1 MTSPAQRSPSLVATA
16 EGSHSDSF
24 HALDWMLLAL
34 AGGVWGSSFYF
45 IAVALGSFQPM
56 LITWLRMVFG
66 FATLTCIP
74 GARRHIERQDWPRVA
89 LIGLVWMAFPL
100 SMFPL
105 AEQRVSSSVA
115 GMLNGATPIFV
126 AVVATVL
133 LRRLPGVRQR
143 LGLLLGTIGIA
154 LIGWPSLRDGSNSAV
169 GVAMILIALC
179 SYGLA
184 INLVVPLQQKY
195 GALPVLWRAAGV
207 AAALLT
213 PFGVAAVPASSFSW
227 HALAANAALGVLGSA
242 VAFVAAG
249 TLVGRVGSTR
259 GSTTIYIVPVV
270 ALFLGAAVREE
281 TVAPMS
287 VFGCAAV
294 LLGAFV
300 ASRSERSGARADHA
314 NEQWQHN

>member
-1 MTSPAQRSPSLVATA
+1 MATPPARPASLISTS

-24 HALDWMLLAL
+24 HAIDWMLLAL

-45 IAVALGSFQPM
+45 IAVALEAFQPM
-56 LITWLRMVFG
+56 LITWLRMAFG

-74 GARRHIERQDWPRVA
+74 RARSRIDREDWPRVA
-89 LIGLVWMAFPL
+89 LIGVVWMAFPL

-126 AVVATVL
+126 AAVATVL

-143 LGLLLGTIGIA
+143 FGLLLGTVGIV
-154 LIGWPSLRDGSNSAV
+154 LIGWPSLRSGSNSAV
-169 GVAMILIALC
+169 GVLMILIALC

-207 AAALLT
+207 ATALLT
-213 PFGVAAVPASSFSW
+213 PFGLWAIPFSRFQLNSF
-227 HALAANAALGVLGSA
+227 AANVALGVLGSA

-259 GSTTIYIVPVV
+259 GSTTIYIVPIV
-270 ALFLGAAVREE
+270 ALFLGAVVRDEK
-281 TVAPMS
+281 VALLS
-287 VFGCAAV
+287 VIGCATV
-294 LLGAFV
+294 LVGAFV
-300 ASRSERSGARADHA
+300 ASRA
-314 NEQWQHN
+314 EQPRKFLTRGVPQPRN